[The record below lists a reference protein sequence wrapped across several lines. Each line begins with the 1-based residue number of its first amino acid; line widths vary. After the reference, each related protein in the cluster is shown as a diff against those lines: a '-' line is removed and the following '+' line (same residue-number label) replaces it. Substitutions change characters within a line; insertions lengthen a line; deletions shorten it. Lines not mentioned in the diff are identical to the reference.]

1 MTSTQ
6 PALEFPMPGGTPV
19 GTALA
24 QARSYP
30 HLRYMGSKYR
40 LLPALA
46 EVFAHLG
53 GETALD
59 PFTGSGVVSYLLKAQ
74 GFKVTSRD
82 YLNFPVVLARASRV
96 NQTTMLTSEDVERI
110 STGKNRDGRDFISA
124 TYGGR
129 YFTPADL
136 AFLDSAWS
144 QIATMEGARRD
155 LAIASLVLAAARKQ
169 PRGVFTVTGLR
180 YDDGR
185 ESLHLPLVDQFRRC
199 AKAWNSSVFD
209 GPECQA
215 ERGDVSSA
223 TGNWDLVYLDPPY
236 APPRDDNDY
245 IKRYWFLEGLSDY
258 WQNGAAEIL
267 EKTRTK
273 KLAKRPTAFG
283 SKRTISGALASTLEQ
298 FSRSSIV
305 LSYGSNA
312 VPDLDTL
319 SGLIADVKGS
329 RPEVITLRHRY
340 HFGTHVAASRREA
353 EEYILVAP

>member
-1 MTSTQ
+1 MTLTQ
-6 PALEFPMPGGTPV
+6 PVLDLQLPRVARVDAALT
-19 GTALA
+19 

-46 EVFAHLG
+46 DTFAQLG

-74 GFKVTSRD
+74 GFHVTSRD
-82 YLNFPVVLARASRV
+82 YLNFPVTLARASCV
-96 NQTTMLTSEDVERI
+96 NQTTMLTEEDVARI
-110 STGKNRDGRDFISA
+110 SSGENRDGRDFISR
-124 TYGGR
+124 TYGGL
-129 YFTPADL
+129 YFTSGDL

-144 QIATMEGARRD
+144 QIATMEGAQQD

-185 ESLHLPLVDQFRRC
+185 ESLHLPLAEQFRRC
-199 AKAWNSSVFD
+199 VEAWNSSVFD
-209 GPECQA
+209 GPACQA
-215 ERGDVSSA
+215 ERGDVKSA
-223 TGNWDLVYLDPPY
+223 EGNWDLVYLDPPY

-258 WQNGAAEIL
+258 WQDGTAEIM
-267 EKTRTK
+267 ETTRTK
-273 KLAKRPTAFG
+273 KLAKRATAFG
-283 SKRTISGALASTLEQ
+283 SKRTIGDALAATLDQ
-298 FSRSSIV
+298 FSDSSIV

-319 SGLIADVKGS
+319 TGLITDVKGS

-340 HFGTHVAASRREA
+340 HFGTHASATRREA

>member
-6 PALEFPMPGGTPV
+6 PALEFPLPGGTRV
-19 GTALA
+19 DTALLQTRA
-24 QARSYP
+24 YP

-40 LLPALA
+40 LLPTLA
-46 EVFAHLG
+46 NVFAQLG

-74 GFKVTSRD
+74 GFHVTSRD
-82 YLNFPVVLARASRV
+82 YLNFPVVLARASLV
-96 NQTTMLTSEDVERI
+96 NQTTMLTSEDVEQI
-110 STGKNRDGRDFISA
+110 SRGQNRDGRDFIST
-124 TYGGR
+124 TYGGL
-129 YFTPADL
+129 YFTPEDL

-144 QIATMEGARRD
+144 QIATMRGARRD

-185 ESLHLPLVDQFRRC
+185 ESLHLPLADQFRRC
-199 AKAWNSSVFD
+199 AEAWNSSVFE
-209 GPECQA
+209 GPACQT

-223 TGNWDLVYLDPPY
+223 EGSWDLVYLDPPY

-258 WQNGAAEIL
+258 WQDGTAEIM
-267 EKTRTK
+267 EKTGTK
-273 KLAKRPTAFG
+273 KLVKRPTAFG
-283 SKRTISGALASTLEQ
+283 SKRTIGGALAATLEQ
-298 FSRSSIV
+298 FSGSSIV

-319 SGLIADVKGS
+319 TGLIADVKGS

-340 HFGTHVAASRREA
+340 HFGTHASANRREA
-353 EEYILVAP
+353 EEYILIAP